1 MSSTKPASSKE
12 KHQNQVQDEKEPEKC
27 IKDLKL
33 AIKKVDKAIAK
44 EGENLSRMQAVYDA
58 DKLHLDTLVTKIE
71 HQESSLASYVNYNKV
86 KSTEHDNRR
95 EENMNLQ
102 RELCESQDLLMK
114 AKLSQSTLFQM
125 SPPWWQEAQN
135 LKDQKAKD
143 PQNEQNSGS
152 EEATDHKGLN
162 SEPSESTMP
171 STQED
176 DVLTVSSNLLA
187 DNQSSTEHF
196 SIPKMPEI
204 FFSDAA
210 QAYESVS
217 DLVRSILFLREN
229 TKDCGLQKDV
239 EAKRRQMNDQD
250 EELRLQVTEMKAK
263 IEREKEKA
271 ERFRGQVE
279 SHKQE
284 KDHMEVLDEELTSV
298 LSLCG
303 VRRLTSFSTVEK
315 MKIIEK
321 HVLELITQTEKIP
334 VEYLKRE
341 RQKNLRMKRKRE
353 QEERLRLQME
363 AHREKIEKYKEKA
376 IKKTLKTTRKMPM
389 PRSNPDYNKVKV
401 VSEPAGPAK
410 PQQED
415 LVSSFYELHV

>member
-1 MSSTKPASSKE
+1 MSSTKAASSKE
-12 KHQNQVQDEKEPEKC
+12 KHQNQVQDEKELEKC
-27 IKDLKL
+27 IKDLKS
-33 AIKKVDKAIAK
+33 AIKKVDNAIAK

-102 RELCESQDLLMK
+102 SELCESQDLLMK
-114 AKLSQSTLFQM
+114 AKLPQSTLFQM

-135 LKDQKAKD
+135 LKDRKAKD
-143 PQNEQNSGS
+143 PQNGQNSES
-152 EEATDHKGLN
+152 EEATGHKGLN

-176 DVLTVSSNLLA
+176 DVLT
-187 DNQSSTEHF
+187 SSTEHF

-217 DLVRSILFLREN
+217 DLARSILFLREN
-229 TKDCGLQKDV
+229 TKDCSLQKDV
-239 EAKRRQMNDQD
+239 EAKRRQMKEQD

-284 KDHMEVLDEELTSV
+284 KDHMEVLDEELTSM
-298 LSLCG
+298 LSLCR

-321 HVLELITQTEKIP
+321 HVIELITQTEKIP
-334 VEYLKRE
+334 VDYLKKE
-341 RQKNLRMKRKRE
+341 KQKNLRMKRKRE

-376 IKKTLKTTRKMPM
+376 MKKTLKTTRKMPR

-401 VSEPAGPAK
+401 VSEPVGPAK

-415 LVSSFYELHV
+415 LISSFYELHV